1 MSDEAKKKPDEK
13 EPGSEYTRREFLYL
27 AGGAGLTPILQQRK
41 VIVRPGEQKKVSAQV
56 GAMPFIISVLRPDD
70 LLNLEFEFINLKVA
84 KGTPPKLVRQN
95 ADSPAY
101 MIVHFPPQSIAEE
114 AFWEAAGEYKA
125 SAEGGKF
132 RTFPLPSN
140 SDVPRTPPVMSR
152 ISGRSRLAFRI
163 PEDVEALPLTL
174 ESLLAWDL
182 LELNLVPVAL
192 PPATRSGNTLSIKDA
207 ASASRTSSASA
218 QAVKIQTGRTRLSR
232 SQAAKIQAQFDKPQ
246 MVSIIPKIAAPG
258 PYQTSIEMPY
268 RLMISPDAR
277 AGWRHSVEAVT
288 RDGRTELWHT
298 RLAPLGRDGAPDE
311 TSDAALHV
319 RGIWSPDF
327 RADAEGDDPKHA
339 NTPFRMS
346 LDPRDRHEI
355 VHLTSNFFLKKP
367 DQKPLVPE
375 PVDVKRLM
383 LTSLGAWLESQGN
396 WEPPAPL
403 SVQEWR
409 HRATMARDHF
419 VRVVYKGYLL
429 PFGNQ
434 ASLVKVT
441 ERKFYKREDGQ
452 QIAYLFQRMFIV
464 VRKPEKTVPVPY
476 QANDGRE
483 LPFRQ
488 VRITT
493 LVTPSLNKPEASAVG
508 SYGQSAFWPRVGSGD
523 FPFHVVARDWEGKSA
538 EFEIPMLFVGN
549 DCAYNIDKM
558 KDVVAGY
565 NGASP
570 AGRRKASLQG
580 QKIAFAAAGA
590 KGDTSLEAQS
600 VSFGVK
606 SAEGGP
612 SKETFELADQPMCF
626 PLMEEAAAFIPALKG
641 MAGLDATRLAYPDS
655 YVQNG
660 LGGANKGEVFAR
672 IIAPPAMSFASNKG
686 DKSGGIATPSFA
698 VAALS
703 RVLGPIGS
711 ASADAADADA
721 SLADALGGRFD
732 PMKIFDGSAKLLGG
746 ILLKDIIGTVA
757 DFRGATDKA
766 LRIKTETIEENG
778 TPVAVKTIMSWKPD
792 LHDASIFIASRN
804 GTAAAL
810 VIEATQIAY
819 LNGQAATCDVRG
831 ELTDFTLDLLK
842 GVASF
847 VRVMFSRFTYTA
859 KSGQKSDVT
868 PEFAGLEFLGPLKF
882 VKDLLDKI
890 QMPGGDFGK
899 PIIDISSS
907 GATLGYTFGL
917 PTIAFGVFSLQNIKL
932 TVAITLP
939 FNGDPVSL
947 RFAFNERNN
956 PFLLTVSMFGG
967 GGFFGI
973 VLTAE
978 KIKLIEGSM
987 EFGGSFALSIGV
999 ASGSLTLMAGI
1010 YFKYEESLV
1019 TVSGYV
1025 RCNGSVDV
1033 LGIISISAE
1042 FYLSLT
1048 YDEGKNSVY
1057 GQASLTVKVEVLFFS
1072 AKVTLTVERE
1082 FAHSPAP
1089 LFADLM
1095 DQSHWLSYCE
1105 AFA

>member
-1 MSDEAKKKPDEK
+1 
-13 EPGSEYTRREFLYL
+13 
-27 AGGAGLTPILQQRK
+27 
-41 VIVRPGEQKKVSAQV
+41 
-56 GAMPFIISVLRPDD
+56 
-70 LLNLEFEFINLKVA
+70 
-84 KGTPPKLVRQN
+84 
-95 ADSPAY
+95 
-101 MIVHFPPQSIAEE
+101 
-114 AFWEAAGEYKA
+114 
-125 SAEGGKF
+125 
-132 RTFPLPSN
+132 
-140 SDVPRTPPVMSR
+140 
-152 ISGRSRLAFRI
+152 
-163 PEDVEALPLTL
+163 
-174 ESLLAWDL
+174 
-182 LELNLVPVAL
+182 
-192 PPATRSGNTLSIKDA
+192 
-207 ASASRTSSASA
+207 
-218 QAVKIQTGRTRLSR
+218 
-232 SQAAKIQAQFDKPQ
+232 
-246 MVSIIPKIAAPG
+246 
-258 PYQTSIEMPY
+258 
-268 RLMISPDAR
+268 ISPDAR
-277 AGWRHSVEAVT
+277 AAGPHSVEAVT

-311 TSDAALHV
+311 ASDAPLHI
-319 RGIWSPDF
+319 RGIWSPDCHV
-327 RADAEGDDPKHA
+327 DDHA
-339 NTPFRMS
+339 AGPAHSNAPFRMS
-346 LDPRDRHEI
+346 LDPQDRHEI

-367 DQKPLVPE
+367 DQKALVPE
-375 PVDVKRLM
+375 PVDVRRLM

-403 SVQEWR
+403 TVQEWR

-441 ERKFYKREDGQ
+441 ERKFHKREDGQ

-464 VRKPEKTVPVPY
+464 VRKPEKAIPVPY
-476 QANDGRE
+476 QAHDGRE

-493 LVTPSLNKPEASAVG
+493 LVTPSLNKPEESAIG
-508 SYGQSAFWPRVGSGD
+508 SYGQSAFWPRVGSAD
-523 FPFHVVARDWEGKSA
+523 FPFHVVAKDWEGKSS

-549 DCAYNIDKM
+549 DCAYDVGKM
-558 KDVVAGY
+558 KDVVTGY
-565 NGASP
+565 NGTSP
-570 AGRRKASLQG
+570 AGRRKAPFQG

-600 VSFGVK
+600 VSFGVE

-641 MAGLDATRLAYPDS
+641 MAGLDATRIAYPDS
-655 YVQNG
+655 YVENG

-672 IIAPPAMSFASNKG
+672 IIQPPAMSFTSNKG
-686 DKSGGIATPSFA
+686 DKSGGIATPSFSI
-698 VAALS
+698 AALS

-711 ASADAADADA
+711 ATANAADADA
-721 SLADALGGRFD
+721 ALADALGARFD

-746 ILLKDIIGTVA
+746 ILLKDIIGAVS
-757 DFRGATDKA
+757 DFCGSTDKA
-766 LRIKTETIEENG
+766 LLIKTETIDENG
-778 TPVAVKTIMSWKPD
+778 TPVAVKTIMTWKPD
-792 LHDASIFIASRN
+792 LHDASIFIASRG
-804 GTAAAL
+804 GTPAAL
-810 VIEATQIAY
+810 VIQATQIAY
-819 LNGQAATCDVRG
+819 LNGQSPTFDVKG

-847 VRVMFSRFTYTA
+847 VRVMFSKFTYTA
-859 KSGQKSDVT
+859 KSGQKSDVS

-882 VKDLLDKI
+882 IKELLDKI

-899 PIIDISSS
+899 PIIDIGSS

-917 PTIAFGVFSLQNIKL
+917 PTIAFGVFSLQNIRL
-932 TVAITLP
+932 TAAITLP

-987 EFGGSFALSIGV
+987 EFGGSFALSLGV

-1025 RCNGSVDV
+1025 RCNGTVNV

-1048 YDEGKNSVY
+1048 YDEGRNSVY
-1057 GQASLTVKVEVLFFS
+1057 GQASLTVKVEILFFS
-1072 AKVTLTVERE
+1072 AKVTMTVERE
-1082 FAHSPAP
+1082 FSRSPAP
-1089 LFADLM
+1089 LFGDLM